1 MFKINTV
8 KGYSYSVF
16 IWFASNFHLALY
28 EACTT
33 WAWKHTNVSGNKCLL
48 RIAEVTTW
56 CHTWMLGKS
65 GIFLD
70 NSSVNIQEVGYF
82 MGSDSHSTAVTET
95 NCDISLSYLT
105 IRVWG
110 VGRYHSSMYL
120 LNVQRIT
127 LMSYH
132 NSLLDDI
139 LQQLFTDVRNL
150 VESLGSNSTRAPCCF
165 QARNITVINRPFETD
180 MNPLPAIED
189 IFVSLPACHQ
199 LDFSFN
205 LNYWNCLT

>member
-1 MFKINTV
+1 
-8 KGYSYSVF
+8 
-16 IWFASNFHLALY
+16 
-28 EACTT
+28 
-33 WAWKHTNVSGNKCLL
+33 
-48 RIAEVTTW
+48 
-56 CHTWMLGKS
+56 
-65 GIFLD
+65 
-70 NSSVNIQEVGYF
+70 
-82 MGSDSHSTAVTET
+82 
-95 NCDISLSYLT
+95 
-105 IRVWG
+105 
-110 VGRYHSSMYL
+110 MYL

-205 LNYWNCLT
+205 LNY